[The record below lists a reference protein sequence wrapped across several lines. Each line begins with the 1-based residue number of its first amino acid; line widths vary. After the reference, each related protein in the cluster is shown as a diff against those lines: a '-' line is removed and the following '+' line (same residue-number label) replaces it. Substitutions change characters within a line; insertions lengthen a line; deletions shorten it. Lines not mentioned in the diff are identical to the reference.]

1 LNFVENK
8 GIMKAMMPIKKTAIA
23 GLSVFFCGLIS
34 LGFAAKIDPR
44 LKSRYDPIIRRIA
57 ARYTVDPA
65 LIHSIIAAESAY
77 DRWAV
82 SNKGALG
89 LMQLMPETAKDYGVQ
104 DAFSADDNI
113 EGGVKL
119 LKNLQK
125 IYPRQP
131 DLVIA
136 AYNAG
141 HKAVQDHG
149 GIPPYPETR
158 NYVAQV
164 KDYWAKESRPRKTT
178 IYEFVDSRG
187 KRVITNDIRL
197 VSASKSRT
205 P

>member
-1 LNFVENK
+1 
-8 GIMKAMMPIKKTAIA
+8 MKKRAIVVA
-23 GLSVFFCGLIS
+23 IIFCGLVSIS
-34 LGFAAKIDPR
+34 FAAKIDPR

-57 ARYTVDPA
+57 ARYTIDPA

-77 DRWAV
+77 NRWAV

-113 EGGVKL
+113 EGGVKF

-158 NYVAQV
+158 NYVTQV
-164 KDYWAKESRPRKTT
+164 KSYLAQESKARKTM
-178 IYEFVDSRG
+178 IYEFIDTNG

-197 VSASKSRT
+197 AAISKSRT